1 MRSYRVASVYQHS
14 SPSSTVGH
22 VYSCSCAP
30 AGVIIILSPTLI
42 VLILLGPVS
51 PPARPGAREATH
63 HMFRI
68 QIGSFTENK
77 SPK

>member
-51 PPARPGAREATH
+51 PPSTVTSEATH